1 MCCLVYCSWESFTPE
16 NEEQVS
22 HVTRLGPG
30 GKPTEEALALRPN
43 SETSEEEEG
52 CSRCVRPHEPSV
64 ICEGSLGTEL

>member
-1 MCCLVYCSWESFTPE
+1 MSTKILCCLVYCSWESFTPE

-52 CSRCVRPHEPSV
+52 C
-64 ICEGSLGTEL
+64 

>member
-1 MCCLVYCSWESFTPE
+1 MKIWRRGRKIILCCLVYYSWESFTPE

-52 CSRCVRPHEPSV
+52 C
-64 ICEGSLGTEL
+64 